1 MVSDYLEKLIFMDL
15 AVYSF
20 EILTFLF
27 VIAIIA
33 GFIDTLVGGGGLLAV
48 PALMLSGMP
57 PIYVLGTNKLQ
68 GSMGTGIATFVLFR
82 KNKLKWDRIKYLML
96 ASFCGAVLGA
106 VIVQLINTK
115 FLSFVIPVVLVV
127 IAIYFIISPKPKKQ
141 LSNGLSD
148 RSFNNV
154 AVPTIGF
161 YDGMFGPGAGSFYI
175 LTGVLFKKL
184 DIIQSTILAKPLNF
198 ASNVAG
204 LVVFLSFGHVAWL
217 IGLLMMSGQLIGAS
231 LGVNYLLKANPR
243 VIRFLIVVMS
253 ISMLAR
259 YMYSMG
265 LY

>member
-115 FLSFVIPVVLVV
+115 FLSFVIPIVLVV
-127 IAIYFIISPKPKKQ
+127 IAIYFIIFPKPKKQ

-148 RSFNNV
+148 RSFNNIV
-154 AVPTIGF
+154 VPTVGF
-161 YDGMFGPGAGSFYI
+161 YDGMFGPGAGSFYV

-217 IGLLMMSGQLIGAS
+217 IGLLMMLGQLIGAS
-231 LGVNYLLKANPR
+231 FGVNYLLKANPR

-259 YMYSMG
+259 YIYSMG